1 MIVIVTMWPCDFQLL
16 CLIFECD
23 YLPCGCELFIVVY
36 VLCTMWLRFWTC
48 DCQLWWLNKFF
59 YHVIVIF
66 YHVVVRFLLWS
77 LYHVVIVQLLWL
89 WCLNCDHCTGWLWCF
104 HWCWRALKDLKTQI
118 SWKIENKS
126 ISTFLLILSQ
136 YISNQSMLSIFPWK
150 FCWSPISVCVY
161 SIL

>member
-1 MIVIVTMWPCDFQLL
+1 MIVIVTMSPCDFQFL
-16 CLIFECD
+16 CFLRF
-23 YLPCGCELFIVVY
+23 LPYMIVIICELFIVVY
-36 VLCTMWLRFWTC
+36 ALCTMWLRIWTC
-48 DCQLWWLNKFF
+48 DCQLWWLIFF
-59 YHVIVIF
+59 TTWFF

-89 WCLNCDHCTGWLWCF
+89 WCLNCDHCTGWLKAF
-104 HWCWRALKDLKTQI
+104 KTQV

-136 YISNQSMLSIFPWK
+136 YISNRSMLSIFSWK